1 MNINKEIIYA
11 HEHTTIDLSGIK
23 KDKDCHLD
31 NKEQTIEEFR
41 NLVSRGVSTIIDMTN
56 RGMGRDVQYVNEV
69 SKESG
74 IKILSATGYY
84 KEPFLPQEVYD
95 LDEVELSKIMI
106 NEILYGIED
115 TGIKASVIGEIGTSL
130 NRIEDM
136 EHKVLN
142 AGCRAHIETGCPIVT
157 HTTLG
162 KLGHEQVD
170 IFKKYNV
177 DLDKVI
183 LSHID
188 LSGDLE
194 YMKSLLDKGVNIA
207 FDTIGKNNYQPDE
220 NRVKWLRE
228 LCLSGYSNQIVMSV
242 DITRKSH
249 FKENGGIGYSYLIDT
264 FLPMLLKSEIKDKH
278 IENMLVN
285 NIKRIYQL

>member
-31 NKEQTIEEFR
+31 NKEQTIKEFKR
-41 NLVSRGVSTIIDMTN
+41 LGSKGVSTIIDMTN

-74 IKILSATGYY
+74 VRILSATGYY
-84 KEPFLPQEVYD
+84 KEPFFPQEVYG
-95 LDEVELSKIMI
+95 LDEIELSKIMI
-106 NEILYGIED
+106 SEILYGIEN

-130 NRIEDM
+130 NKIEKM
-136 EHKVLN
+136 EHKVLS

-162 KLGHEQVD
+162 KLGHEQIS
-170 IFKKYNV
+170 IFKKYNI
-177 DLDKVI
+177 DLNKVI

-207 FDTIGKNNYQPDE
+207 FDTIGKNNYQLDE
-220 NRVKWLRE
+220 NRVKWLKQ
-228 LCLSGYSNQIVMSV
+228 LCLSNYSNQIVMSV

-249 FKENGGIGYSYLIDT
+249 LKENGGIGYSYLIDT
-264 FLPMLLKSEIKDKH
+264 FIPMLLKSEIEDKH

>member
-41 NLVSRGVSTIIDMTN
+41 NLVSKGVSTIIDMTN

-84 KEPFLPQEVYD
+84 KEPFLPQEVYN

-170 IFKKYNV
+170 VFKKYNV
-177 DLDKVI
+177 DLNKVI

-220 NRVKWLRE
+220 NIVKWLRE

-264 FLPMLLKSEIKDKH
+264 FVPMLLKSEIKDKY

>member
-41 NLVSRGVSTIIDMTN
+41 NLVSKGVSTIIDKTN

-84 KEPFLPQEVYD
+84 KEPFLPQEVYN

-170 IFKKYNV
+170 VFKK
-177 DLDKVI
+177 
-183 LSHID
+183 
-188 LSGDLE
+188 
-194 YMKSLLDKGVNIA
+194 
-207 FDTIGKNNYQPDE
+207 
-220 NRVKWLRE
+220 
-228 LCLSGYSNQIVMSV
+228 
-242 DITRKSH
+242 
-249 FKENGGIGYSYLIDT
+249 
-264 FLPMLLKSEIKDKH
+264 
-278 IENMLVN
+278 
-285 NIKRIYQL
+285 